1 MTAGDPLN
9 EYERAIV
16 ANAAWFI
23 ARQRKDGAIDAE
35 GDEFYGLR
43 GDATLVGH
51 AVSVRMFAYSLTG
64 DDRYR
69 ESASDSVRWLAERQ
83 DSQESCRVE

>member
-1 MTAGDPLN
+1 MTAADPLN
-9 EYERAIV
+9 EYEGAIV
-16 ANAAWFI
+16 ANADCFI
-23 ARQRKDGAIDAE
+23 ASQRKDGAIDAE

-51 AVSVRMFAYSLTG
+51 AVSVRMFAYSLTS

-69 ESASDSVRWLAERQ
+69 DSASDSVRWLAERQ
-83 DSQESCRVE
+83 DPRDG